1 MEDAVSKYDD
11 EFWGK
16 DLDDEDWLPW
26 DELEGTDERW
36 EDYEYYDDDDDD
48 DAYYDDLYDDDGDW
62 E

>member
-1 MEDAVSKYDD
+1 MSRYDD

-16 DLDDEDWLPW
+16 DLDDDYDEERLDW

-36 EDYEYYDDDDDD
+36 EDYEYYDDDDD
-48 DAYYDDLYDDDGDW
+48 AYYDDLYDDDGDW